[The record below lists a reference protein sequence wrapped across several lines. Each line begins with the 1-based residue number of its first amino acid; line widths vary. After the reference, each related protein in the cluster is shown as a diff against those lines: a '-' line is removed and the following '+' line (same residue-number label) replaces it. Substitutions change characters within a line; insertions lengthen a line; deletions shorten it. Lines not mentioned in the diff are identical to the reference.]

1 MVILMVN
8 YKIKYMIM
16 IVLAIFMIQ
25 AVSASGINE
34 TVNADM
40 HEIIIDEV
48 TIEETTQIT
57 NINERSMDDIDE
69 CENTF
74 NKVTSEYIHPESN
87 NSNINSFEKSFEVE
101 ISSNHYDETYFDH
114 VLNDS
119 LSIDLDS
126 DLNVTTPTS
135 IYMDFDFN
143 NEFEVLICIKLGYIF
158 ESYDLDRCVFK
169 VYEFKKSNILTHDI
183 LAFYNNYCH
192 VLTHAVNKDIILSN
206 DKLNS
211 EFAYCIDNSIV
222 GIANDLSKNVSNSYF
237 SILSFTSRIFLINSY
252 SNIFSQ
258 YFSNNDV
265 YVFFHNLTIK

>member
-16 IVLAIFMIQ
+16 IVLAIFIIQ

-57 NINERSMDDIDE
+57 TINERSMDDIDE

-101 ISSNHYDETYFDH
+101 ISSNHYDETYFDY

-158 ESYDLDRCVFK
+158 ESYDFGRCVFK
-169 VYEFKKSNILTHDI
+169 VYEFKKSDILIHDI

-192 VLTHAVNKDIILSN
+192 VLTHAVNKDVVLSK

-211 EFAYCIDNSIV
+211 KFAYCIDNSIV

>member
-34 TVNADM
+34 TVNTDM

-57 NINERSMDDIDE
+57 TINERSMDDIDE

-74 NKVTSEYIHPESN
+74 NKVTSEYIRPESN

-101 ISSNHYDETYFDH
+101 ISSNHYNETYFDY

-135 IYMDFDFN
+135 IYMDFD
-143 NEFEVLICIKLGYIF
+143 
-158 ESYDLDRCVFK
+158 
-169 VYEFKKSNILTHDI
+169 
-183 LAFYNNYCH
+183 
-192 VLTHAVNKDIILSN
+192 
-206 DKLNS
+206 
-211 EFAYCIDNSIV
+211 SIM
-222 GIANDLSKNVSNSYF
+222 
-237 SILSFTSRIFLINSY
+237 
-252 SNIFSQ
+252 
-258 YFSNNDV
+258 
-265 YVFFHNLTIK
+265 NLKF

>member
-34 TVNADM
+34 TVNTDM

-57 NINERSMDDIDE
+57 TINERSMDDIDE

-74 NKVTSEYIHPESN
+74 NKVTSEYIRPESN

-101 ISSNHYDETYFDH
+101 ISSNHYDKTYFDY

-169 VYEFKKSNILTHDI
+169 FYEFKKFNILIHDI
-183 LAFYNNYCH
+183 LAFYNNFCH

-222 GIANDLSKNVSNSYF
+222 GFANDLSKNVSNSYF

-258 YFSNNDV
+258 YFSNNGV

>member
-25 AVSASGINE
+25 EVSASGINE

-57 NINERSMDDIDE
+57 TINERSMDDIDE

-74 NKVTSEYIHPESN
+74 NKVTSEYIRPESN
-87 NSNINSFEKSFEVE
+87 NSKINYFEKSFEVE
-101 ISSNHYDETYFDH
+101 ISSNHYNKTYSDY
-114 VLNDS
+114 VVNDS

-126 DLNVTTPTS
+126 DLNVTTPAP
-135 IYMDFDFN
+135 IYIDSDFN
-143 NEFEVLICIKLGYIF
+143 IEYEALICIKLGCIF

-169 VYEFKKSNILTHDI
+169 FYEFKKFNILTHDL
-183 LAFYNNYCH
+183 LAFYNNFCH
-192 VLTHAVNKDIILSN
+192 VLTHAVNKDVVLSK

-211 EFAYCIDNSIV
+211 KFAYCIDNSIV
-222 GIANDLSKNVSNSYF
+222 GISNDLSNTVLNSNF
-237 SILSFTSRIFLINSY
+237 SILCFTSCIFLINSY